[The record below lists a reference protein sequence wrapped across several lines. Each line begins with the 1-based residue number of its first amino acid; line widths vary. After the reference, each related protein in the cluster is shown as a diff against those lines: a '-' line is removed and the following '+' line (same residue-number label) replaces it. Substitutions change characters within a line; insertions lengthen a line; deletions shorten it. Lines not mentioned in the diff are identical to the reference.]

1 MFDSTLIEY
10 LQSSNGFRITML
22 KAIPSQPA
30 YTCSKSTTATPEQCV
45 KFVCLLNNTTS
56 DVILELIR
64 NIDRLI
70 VLSVKW
76 TSLQCIFLVWNCDL
90 FFFLLSM
97 AVTPR
102 VIKGKKVC
110 IPGKHFT
117 CSNSTIETLEKGMLL
132 MSFWCLYC

>member
-1 MFDSTLIEY
+1 MLIGY
-10 LQSSNGFRITML
+10 LQPSNGFRIMML

-70 VLSVKW
+70 VLSVKR
-76 TSLQCIFLVWNCDL
+76 TSLRCIFLV
-90 FFFLLSM
+90 
-97 AVTPR
+97 
-102 VIKGKKVC
+102 
-110 IPGKHFT
+110 
-117 CSNSTIETLEKGMLL
+117 
-132 MSFWCLYC
+132 